1 VQALTNFLQKKK
13 TNLKKERPSNIFL
26 NVWSKFVFFDK
37 GDSKYAEQYGKQL
50 MLRTK

>member
-13 TNLKKERPSNIFL
+13 TNLKKDLQIFPKMFGQDL
-26 NVWSKFVFFDK
+26 CFDK
-37 GDSKYAEQYGKQL
+37 GDSKYAEHYGKQL